1 MSKSN
6 ETLGQSSPTNNRRGC
21 LCKNGTYSR
30 KCCDGTLRAQG
41 VGRIT
46 GESPSGN
53 EYYYRV
59 QRCSHSEHK
68 EIHLHDTQLVVGNVY
83 YLHFE
88 NSGHSNC
95 YTVLNVSSSG
105 EHHIDT
111 ATLYND
117 CTACLAAN

>member
-46 GESPSGN
+46 GEGVILLESGAN
-53 EYYYRV
+53 LQQEN
-59 QRCSHSEHK
+59 
-68 EIHLHDTQLVVGNVY
+68 GNNIK
-83 YLHFE
+83 L
-88 NSGHSNC
+88 
-95 YTVLNVSSSG
+95 
-105 EHHIDT
+105 
-111 ATLYND
+111 
-117 CTACLAAN
+117 